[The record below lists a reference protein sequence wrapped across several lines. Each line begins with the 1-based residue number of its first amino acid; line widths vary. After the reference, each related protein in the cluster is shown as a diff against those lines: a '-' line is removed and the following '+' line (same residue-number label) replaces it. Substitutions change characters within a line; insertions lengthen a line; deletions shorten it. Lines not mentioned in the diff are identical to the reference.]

1 MGDDLYR
8 LLNNNRQWVRECLD
22 ADPEYFRRSARS
34 QTPEFLFIGCSD
46 SRVPANEITGTQP
59 GEMFVHRNIANQV
72 FPNDINM
79 LSVLQY
85 AVEVLDVKHVIVC
98 GHYECGGVKAAAQK
112 GVHYGLVDNW
122 LSEIR
127 TIERLHGRELEAM
140 TDQTARLNRLGEL
153 NVIQQV
159 YNLTLTPVVRQA
171 WERGRRPQ
179 LHGLIYSL
187 ENGLLKELVREVDT
201 PEAADRLLPML

>member
-1 MGDDLYR
+1 MKNYQR
-8 LLNNNRQWVRECLD
+8 LFENNRNWVNERLA
-22 ADPEYFRRSARS
+22 ADPDFFTRSAGEQS
-34 QTPEFLFIGCSD
+34 PHYLFIGCSD

-72 FPNDINM
+72 FPNDLNV

-98 GHYECGGVKAAAQK
+98 GHYECGGIKAAAQK
-112 GVHYGLVDNW
+112 AVHYGLVDNW

-127 TIERLHGRELEAM
+127 TVERLHLRELDAM
-140 TDQTARLNRLGEL
+140 SDPKARLARLGEL
-153 NVIQQV
+153 NVIHQV

-171 WERGRRPQ
+171 WERGPRPV

-187 ENGLLKELVREVDT
+187 ANGLLKELVSGVDT
-201 PEAADRLLPML
+201 PEEADRLLPML